1 MRNKTTDSELLT
13 SYRQELYTI
22 GYVKNTILT
31 KIRNLI
37 VFKEFTRKGY
47 KEITETDL
55 HYFIVHLQNK
65 ELHSSTIQH
74 YYSSIEQFFVYLQR
88 EQVITR
94 NPCNYY
100 ELQLIK
106 QPKTAREIVSEEE
119 VHELYKNTVTP
130 NEKMILHLCYGCGLR
145 AKELERIN
153 SEAIVLPQQFIKV
166 VKGKNNQHR
175 IVPIPQTLVV
185 DFIHYVSYREQQKA
199 NTNALLLNKKG
210 NRLKAY
216 TARTLLQDILK
227 RTSITKVITLHSLR
241 HSIATHLLA
250 NGMKAESVQQFLGH
264 KQLETTET
272 YTRIRK
278 YQLKQLK

>member
-1 MRNKTTDSELLT
+1 MINKTTDRELLT

-22 GYVKNTILT
+22 GYVNNTIFT
-31 KIRNLI
+31 KISNLI
-37 VFKEFTRKGY
+37 HFREFTRKTY
-47 KEITETDL
+47 RETTETDL
-55 HYFIVHLQNK
+55 HYFTVHLQNK

-74 YYSSIEQFFVYLQR
+74 YYSSIEQFFVYLER
-88 EQVITR
+88 VQVITR

-100 ELQLIK
+100 ELHLIK
-106 QPKTAREIVSEEE
+106 QPKKARDIVSEEQ
-119 VHELYKNTVTP
+119 VHQLYTNAVTR

-175 IVPIPQTLVV
+175 IVPIPKTLVV
-185 DFIHYVSYREQQKA
+185 DFVHYLTYREKQKT
-199 NTNALLLNKKG
+199 NTHALLLNNKG

-216 TARTLLQDILK
+216 TARTILQGILK
-227 RTSITKVITLHSLR
+227 RTEITKTITLHSLR